1 MNEKKT
7 IHRWWWAWNF
17 DKEEQWLNEMAME
30 GWALYDTGFCVYHFE
45 KTEPGEYMIRLEMHK
60 PDYAYEAFMEET
72 GAQHVGRQV
81 QWAYF
86 RKKASQGSFDIFSD
100 IDSRISHLD
109 KIIKLFLFLILL
121 NFFMGIINILIG
133 ITNHAPINNIVGIL
147 NLLAAD
153 PFLYGMGR
161 VHGKKDFLEKER
173 FLHE

>member
-7 IHRWWWAWNF
+7 VHRWWWAWNF

-45 KTEPGEYMIRLEMHK
+45 KTEPGEYIIRLEMHK
-60 PDYAYEAFMEET
+60 RDYAYESFMEET

-109 KIIKLFLFLILL
+109 KIIKLFLIIALL
-121 NFFMGIINILIG
+121 NLISGSINILIG
-133 ITNHAPINNIVGIL
+133 ITASVPINQIGGIANFL
-147 NLLAAD
+147 VAYPL
-153 PFLYGMGR
+153 LYGMGLIQ
-161 VHGKKDFLEKER
+161 GKKDFLEKER

>member
-100 IDSRISHLD
+100 IDSLS
-109 KIIKLFLFLILL
+109 LIH
-121 NFFMGIINILIG
+121 I
-133 ITNHAPINNIVGIL
+133 
-147 NLLAAD
+147 
-153 PFLYGMGR
+153 
-161 VHGKKDFLEKER
+161 
-173 FLHE
+173 